1 MCFGGKTNTTTS
13 QVQIPKEV
21 LARYNAVNANAEQ
34 TAATPFQSYSSD
46 PSAFVAQLNGTQ
58 QKGISDI
65 SGAGGSA
72 ALGSLDTEKYFN
84 PYVNDVAK
92 STTDLLT
99 QQNEQEMSGQ
109 LGNAVSSG
117 ANFGDRSGVAA
128 ANLARQQQ
136 LGSASAI
143 SNILSQGY
151 TQAQNVAGQQQSA
164 DLAARQADLA
174 RQAGVGQAELQAGTV
189 QQQTDQAGKTA
200 LYDQFQQQ
208 RAYPFQTAQ
217 FLANIAEGTGAL
229 SGSTTT
235 STQPASFFG
244 GLATGGAVKNRTG
257 LAAGG
262 FDPNAGAYGLGAGAP
277 GAMGYVPAANLPVGH
292 LMTADSPTPQHQTH
306 LSDVM
311 GAASNIENLAKN
323 GSADWNK
330 LKTMFASAPTLYA
343 NGGRTGLAAGG
354 AFDPNA
360 GVYGN
365 GTGAPGAMGY
375 VPQATMPV
383 GHLMTAPATF
393 AHSAGLGTIIN
404 DASAATN
411 AIKNASSDW
420 QSIKGMF
427 SSGNHVS
434 ADTPNSDAENQ
445 AQMFGGPRASG
456 GRVGLADGGLPYDS
470 TNGNGYVPDN
480 TPAQTPQLATAQTG
494 NGSSGGGL
502 GGLIGTASNAIGLA
516 SNIGKAAKF
525 LIPFLASGGRVGLDT
540 GGDPTDGNPTDG
552 DPTDG
557 SWADWLQQ
565 KAADLGLAENKPV
578 AEIRKEAYG
587 NTPPNYSM
595 TGLGSGTLPQ
605 PHRGPASEQQ
615 PAPPSSSSNSVE
627 DPLAIDPDAPRE
639 FRPGLGADIANLL
652 SRGHDSQA
660 LGSLLKNGFTQ
671 ERPGSPAEPVSGVA
685 AAAIPT
691 PAAETPVPS
700 ATLPAPAASPFQPI
714 LGANGQLSPDYQN
727 APVIGAP
734 PAPSGVAAANLE
746 NSKGAV
752 PIPAPNAA
760 GPQVLGPK
768 TMSQVPFQSSQGSA
782 FEKAS
787 ELMTNGE
794 GLHVDTSEPGRPTLA
809 GFELKQYQAINP
821 NIRSFSDVGP
831 RDVALAQKSWYD
843 GQGGDQMAQK
853 YGPNF
858 AAAYVNLSMLNPNV
872 AKQSLA
878 QAGNDPNK
886 FFGIMAQNLK
896 GIAANK
902 ASQGFPDY
910 TKGWMN
916 RVADSQKVA
925 GGAAPTQVA
934 DNSGPPASG
943 LARAAMSPNISSA
956 GDNSQPAPTGLA
968 AAGNFFE
975 KNKST
980 ILPILQGLG
989 AMASS
994 PSRYFGTALLQGIGA
1009 GANAYQQYPALQA
1022 NIAAK
1027 QAEARN
1033 TSAIGQG
1040 QNIANLQNAIHF
1052 QPGVGNMI
1060 AITQPDGSHTL
1071 MRFTDYQNL
1080 PDPKPVPW
1088 TGGADNGTSG
1098 PGTNTQSSGT
1108 SAMPTPSPANVQMP
1122 DGVSFS
1128 PEARKVANSDVAGST
1143 GDYEGDKARAA
1154 EYFTNVNNSAIDA
1167 RDNVPYTKQLV
1178 GTLITANRNGTSG
1191 NLFTQAADATNYLNS
1206 LARLA
1211 GINLP
1216 EPFLTSDDAQ
1226 AISHKIGV
1234 LQAGE
1239 RAKTGSQNSF
1249 AALDSF
1255 LGANPNPGMPPK
1267 AAAEI
1272 AAQIMT
1278 DQQKAQDRSVWM
1290 NAYRASGGNGAMQA
1304 ADQFS
1309 KDNGPEKYAEDQRQ
1323 LQKMILDIDPKTKS
1337 NFYEILSN
1345 TSGTLPQMQE
1355 ALKVK
1360 GYSPSLARYF
1370 MTGR

>member
-262 FDPNAGAYGLGAGAP
+262 AFDPNAGVYGHGTGAP
-277 GAMGYVPAANLPVGH
+277 GAMGYVPAANLPIGH

-330 LKTMFASAPTLYA
+330 LKTMFAPAPTLYA
-343 NGGRTGLAAGG
+343 NGGRVGLAAGG

-502 GGLIGTASNAIGLA
+502 GGLIGTASSAIGLA

-525 LIPFLASGGRVGLDT
+525 LLPFLASGGRAGFDT
-540 GGDPTDGNPTDG
+540 GGDPTDGDPTDG

-557 SWADWLQQ
+557 SWADWLQH
-565 KAADLGLAENKPV
+565 KAAGLGLAENKPV

-587 NTPPNYSM
+587 DTPPNYSM

-627 DPLAIDPDAPRE
+627 DPLAIDPGAPRE

-685 AAAIPT
+685 AAAIPA

-700 ATLPAPAASPFQPI
+700 ANPPAPAASPFPPI
-714 LGANGQLSPDYQN
+714 LGANGQLNPDYQ
-727 APVIGAP
+727 GAP
-734 PAPSGVAAANLE
+734 TISARTEAPGLIPKPKPLPTIYDVQTTAAQNDPVE
-746 NSKGAV
+746 HVK
-752 PIPAPNAA
+752 NAI
-760 GPQVLGPK
+760 
-768 TMSQVPFQSSQGSA
+768 GSV
-782 FEKAS
+782 ES
-787 ELMTNGE
+787 N
-794 GLHVDTSEPGRPTLA
+794 H
-809 GFELKQYQAINP
+809 
-821 NIRSFSDVGP
+821 
-831 RDVALAQKSWYD
+831 
-843 GQGGDQMAQK
+843 
-853 YGPNF
+853 NF
-858 AAAYVNLSMLNPNV
+858 AAIGPIQTNGDRAYGAYQVMGSNIPSWTQKWFGKTLTPSQFLANPQAQEAV
-872 AKQSLA
+872 AKGQMGEYYQKFGNANDVASMWFSGRPYNDAAGSGVKDSL
-878 QAGNDPNK
+878 GTTVP
-886 FFGIMAQNLK
+886 GYL
-896 GIAANK
+896 
-902 ASQGFPDY
+902 
-910 TKGWMN
+910 
-916 RVADSQKVA
+916 QKVA
-925 GGAAPTQVA
+925 SAMTGKPVPTTSTANGLGSPSQTAAA
-934 DNSGPPASG
+934 SPPATG
-943 LARAAMSPNISSA
+943 LARAALSPNISSA

-1033 TSAIGQG
+1033 TSAMGQG

-1108 SAMPTPSPANVQMP
+1108 SAMPTPSPANVKMP

-1128 PEARKVANSDVAGST
+1128 PEARKAASSDVAGST
-1143 GDYEGDKARAA
+1143 GDYDGDKARAA
-1154 EYFTNVNNSAIDA
+1154 EYFTNVNNSAIAA
-1167 RDNVPYTKQLV
+1167 RNNVPYTKQQV

-1278 DQQKAQDRSVWM
+1278 DQQKAQDRSVWV
-1290 NAYRASGGNGAMQA
+1290 NAYRGSGGNGAMQA
-1304 ADQFS
+1304 EDQFS

>member
-235 STQPASFFG
+235 STQPASFFSE
-244 GLATGGAVKNRTG
+244 GGAVEDRTG
-257 LAAGG
+257 LAAGGPG

-277 GAMGYVPAANLPVGH
+277 GTMGYVPAANLPVGH
-292 LMTADSPTPQHQTH
+292 LMTADAPQMHQ
-306 LSDVM
+306 
-311 GAASNIENLAKN
+311 
-323 GSADWNK
+323 
-330 LKTMFASAPTLYA
+330 
-343 NGGRTGLAAGG
+343 TGLADVINSAEKVSNI
-354 AFDPNA
+354 AA
-360 GVYGN
+360 N
-365 GTGAPGAMGY
+365 GP
-375 VPQATMPV
+375 
-383 GHLMTAPATF
+383 
-393 AHSAGLGTIIN
+393 
-404 DASAATN
+404 
-411 AIKNASSDW
+411 KDW
-420 QSIKGMF
+420 QNLKNMF
-427 SSGNHVS
+427 TK
-434 ADTPNSDAENQ
+434 DPTTIYNQ
-445 AQMFGGPRASG
+445 G
-456 GRVGLADGGLPYDS
+456 GRVGLAAGGLPYDDS
-470 TNGNGYVPDN
+470 GNSGYVPDN
-480 TPAQTPQLATAQTG
+480 TPSQDPQLATAKTPD
-494 NGSSGGGL
+494 GSSGGGL
-502 GGLIGTASNAIGLA
+502 GGLIGTASSAIGLA
-516 SNIGKAAKF
+516 SNIGKIGK
-525 LIPFLASGGRVGLDT
+525 FLASFLATGGRVGLDA
-540 GGDPTDGNPTDG
+540 GG

-565 KAADLGLAENKPV
+565 KAADLGLAEDKPV

-587 NTPPNYSM
+587 DTPPNVTPKSLNRAVAS
-595 TGLGSGTLPQ
+595 GLGKALAPANDYQMNNGPDQISSGDLNSGDTAHDLSMVNPFDRSAHNAVAGFYNNFVNPADKTAQMQTLDV
-605 PHRGPASEQQ
+605 
-615 PAPPSSSSNSVE
+615 PAP
-627 DPLAIDPDAPRE
+627 
-639 FRPGLGADIANLL
+639 
-652 SRGHDSQA
+652 
-660 LGSLLKNGFTQ
+660 
-671 ERPGSPAEPVSGVA
+671 SGVA
-685 AAAIPT
+685 AAATPAPVAET
-691 PAAETPVPS
+691 PAADATP
-700 ATLPAPAASPFQPI
+700 PAPAASPFQPI

-727 APVIGAP
+727 APVIGAA
-734 PAPSGVAAANLE
+734 PAPSGVAAANLD

-760 GPQVLGPK
+760 PALGGPK
-768 TMSQVPFQSSQGSA
+768 TMSSIAVPKSKGNA
-782 FEKAS
+782 FETYS
-787 ELMTNGE
+787 ETAINHE
-794 GLHVDTSEPGRPTLA
+794 GLSVDNSQPGKPPTLA
-809 GFELKQYQAINP
+809 GFDANFYGKPLNA
-821 NIRSFSDVGP
+821 VGP
-831 RDVALAQKSWYD
+831 KDIAIAQKRWYD
-843 GQGGDQMAQK
+843 TQGGDQLAQK
-853 YGPNF
+853 YGPGF
-858 AAAYVNLSMLNPNV
+858 AAAYVNLSMLNPNITKD
-872 AKQSLA
+872 ALA
-878 QAGNDPNK
+878 QSGGNQEK
-886 FFGIMAQNLK
+886 FFGLVSQNLQ

-902 ASQGFPDY
+902 VANGLPDFNP
-910 TKGWMN
+910 GWQK
-916 RVADSQKVA
+916 RVADNAKVA
-925 GGAAPTQVA
+925 GGAAPTQIA
-934 DNSGPPASG
+934 EESAPPATG
-943 LARAAMSPNISSA
+943 LARAALSPNISSA

-968 AAGNFFE
+968 AVGNFFE

-980 ILPILQGLG
+980 ILPILSGLG

-994 PSRYFGTALLQGIGA
+994 PSRHFGTALLQGIGA
-1009 GANAYQQYPALQA
+1009 GANAYQQYPQLQA

-1033 TSAIGQG
+1033 TSAMGQG

-1108 SAMPTPSPANVQMP
+1108 SAMPTPSPANVKMP

-1128 PEARKVANSDVAGST
+1128 PEARKAASSDVAGST
-1143 GDYEGDKARAA
+1143 GDYDGDKARAA
-1154 EYFTNVNNSAIDA
+1154 EYFTNVNNSAIAA
-1167 RDNVPYTKQLV
+1167 RNNVPYTKQQV

-1278 DQQKAQDRSVWM
+1278 DQQKAQDRSVWV
-1290 NAYRASGGNGAMQA
+1290 NAYRGSGGNGAMQA
-1304 ADQFS
+1304 EDQFS